1 MSAFE
6 YYANK
11 SITEDKVNRKRKN
24 KKKLKKTPVKITK
37 TESGD
42 ENPKKTKIHVLNN
55 IYNFNLKDSSKT
67 GQKLLEWLIYPNS
80 IDDFMR

>member
-6 YYANK
+6 YYTKK
-11 SITEDKVNRKRKN
+11 SITEDSVNRKRKN
-24 KKKLKKTPVKITK
+24 KKKLKKTPVKIAK

-42 ENPKKTKIHVLNN
+42 ENPKKNRSHVLNN
-55 IYNFNLKDSSKT
+55 IYNLNLKDSSKT
-67 GQKLLEWLIYPNS
+67 GQKLLEWLIHPKS